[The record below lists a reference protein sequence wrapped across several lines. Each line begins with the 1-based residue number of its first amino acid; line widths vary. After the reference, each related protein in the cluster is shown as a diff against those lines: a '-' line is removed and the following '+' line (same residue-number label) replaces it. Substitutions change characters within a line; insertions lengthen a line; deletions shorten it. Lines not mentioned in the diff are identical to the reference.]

1 MCDLVTSLRMKIK
14 GRPWKKENK
23 TKKYVTLQTSVEL
36 NWLMLAL
43 SVSFL
48 VEYTAWISS
57 FVWRAKGELYVNS
70 EACHIGFDK
79 KFIWVFL

>member
-1 MCDLVTSLRMKIK
+1 MKIK

-43 SVSFL
+43 
-48 VEYTAWISS
+48 
-57 FVWRAKGELYVNS
+57 
-70 EACHIGFDK
+70 
-79 KFIWVFL
+79 

>member
-36 NWLMLAL
+36 NCLMLAL

-48 VEYTAWISS
+48 VEYTA
-57 FVWRAKGELYVNS
+57 
-70 EACHIGFDK
+70 
-79 KFIWVFL
+79 